1 MKNKRS
7 KEEIRQL
14 ANELLNYWEKYNNEE
29 YLTFVKS
36 YKDREN
42 LLNFVCK
49 EMKHSNANTIY
60 DVLNNNVKDYNTE
73 DSANKKDKGLK
84 LMKKISD
91 FLSKI

>member
-7 KEEIRQL
+7 KEQIRQL

-42 LLNFVCK
+42 LLDFVCK
-49 EMKHSNANTIY
+49 EMKHGNANTIY
-60 DVLNNNVKDYNTE
+60 DVLNNNVKDYSTD
-73 DSANKKDKGLK
+73 DSINKKDKGLR
-84 LMKKISD
+84 LMKKIND
-91 FLSKI
+91 FLSNT